1 MDGQEKFDLSTFA
14 PNLRG
19 LSEEDQQDRVQEEV
33 KRVSKLVVREPS
45 RIFRQQLYLQHLKRL
60 SRFLTGKDVAREL
73 TPSEAR
79 AYRLLTDIASQPAR
93 IAAPVPAPSAPVLT
107 AEERVDAKLGGRKEH
122 RRSRRVGMATRVR
135 IRRESGPEPEVL
147 EPVNVSRGGIS
158 FESARQYDLHEI
170 VWVKMHYA
178 PNLPD
183 GGGAET
189 RSMIVRAVPLPRWE
203 AFSYGIKFLTA

>member
-19 LSEEDQQDRVQEEV
+19 LSQEDQQDRVQEEV

-107 AEERVDAKLGGRKEH
+107 AKERVDAKLGGRKEH
-122 RRSRRVGMATRVR
+122 RRSRRIGMKTRVR

-147 EPVNVSRGGIS
+147 EPVNVSRAV
-158 FESARQYDLHEI
+158 SAL
-170 VWVKMHYA
+170 KA
-178 PNLPD
+178 LGNTTSTKSS
-183 GGGAET
+183 G
-189 RSMIVRAVPLPRWE
+189 
-203 AFSYGIKFLTA
+203 